1 MSRTGYHHLRNDAEL
16 TDLERR
22 ILAAYAAGARRA
34 EIATRVGLSDRT
46 VGSYLTVV
54 KEKLGART
62 LAHAVA
68 LGAVGARGSR

>member
-1 MSRTGYHHLRNDAEL
+1 MTRTGYHHSPANHEL
-16 TDLERR
+16 TELERR
-22 ILAAYAAGARRA
+22 VLAAYAAGARRT

-46 VGSYLTVV
+46 VGTYLTVV

-68 LGAVGARGSR
+68 LGAQAR

>member
-1 MSRTGYHHLRNDAEL
+1 MTRTGYHHPRGGDDL
-16 TDLERR
+16 TELERR
-22 ILAAYAAGARRA
+22 ILAAYADGARRA
-34 EIATRVGLSDRT
+34 EIAARVGLADRT

-68 LGAVGARGSR
+68 LTAVGLDT